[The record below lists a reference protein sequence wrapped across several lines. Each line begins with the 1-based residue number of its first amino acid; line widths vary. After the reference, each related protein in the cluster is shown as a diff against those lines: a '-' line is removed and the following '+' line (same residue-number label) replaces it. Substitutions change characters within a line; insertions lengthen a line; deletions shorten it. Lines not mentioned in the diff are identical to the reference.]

1 MSGHR
6 TANWAT
12 LILLMLVGALI
23 FAYLGEVLIAYI
35 PALTRWGAGAMVGI
49 PSVSLN
55 LSVVKLSFAF
65 LFKVNLFTV
74 LGLIAGFLVYRRL

>member
-1 MSGHR
+1 MNGRQS
-6 TANWAT
+6 AQWVT
-12 LILLMLVGALI
+12 LLLLMLVGALI

-55 LSVVKLSFAF
+55 LSVVKLSFAL

-74 LGLIAGFLVYRRL
+74 LGLIAGFLVFRRL